1 MSPVLNQ
8 YIFICSVLF
17 AHWVADFV
25 AQTDEQAKAK
35 AKDFDALFA
44 HCSVYALI
52 MTLAGAIFTWVPVS
66 LNGLIV
72 FGYGV
77 FLSHIT
83 IDYFTSKLNSYL
95 YGKGQIH
102 NFFVS
107 VGFDQWLHYVSVFG
121 IIMLLK

>member
-1 MSPVLNQ
+1 MTPALNQ

-25 AQTDEQAKAK
+25 AQSDKIAKAK
-35 AKDFDALFA
+35 AKDFDALFS
-44 HCSVYALI
+44 HCAIYATF
-52 MTLAGAIFTWVPVS
+52 MTVWCVMGMWIPYTTW
-66 LNGLIV
+66 GLFV
-72 FGYGV
+72 FAYAV

-95 YGKGQIH
+95 YGKGQVH

-107 VGFDQWLHYVSVFG
+107 VGFDQWLHYASVFG
-121 IIMLLK
+121 IIMLMK